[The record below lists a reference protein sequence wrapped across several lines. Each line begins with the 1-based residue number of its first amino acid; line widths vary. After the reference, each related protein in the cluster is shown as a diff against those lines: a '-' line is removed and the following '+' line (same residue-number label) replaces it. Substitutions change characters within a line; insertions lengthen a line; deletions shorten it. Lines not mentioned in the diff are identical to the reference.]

1 MMFGVRSDDCIK
13 MHRTTSWTWPAAEVL
28 PLWSCWNRSLAC
40 GPSSCLAMQSL
51 QTALL
56 PGRLTKPAVQVTV
69 QRLAFIACLIVCLV
83 RLCLGLLT
91 GTSQYCMPLLQPQC
105 QVFNPAD
112 TIMQSCIFGSTA
124 DAEAIFIC
132 CGAASN
138 DNLPGHYV
146 ALAAQSADNC
156 GSWYAA
162 ACKPALCTCLSCLC

>member
-1 MMFGVRSDDCIK
+1 MLLVWIQPRLVQ
-13 MHRTTSWTWPAAEVL
+13 HRHSVSTASAAVAEVL
-28 PLWSCWNRSLAC
+28 VRR
-40 GPSSCLAMQSL
+40 LAM
-51 QTALL
+51 L
-56 PGRLTKPAVQVTV
+56 PGAGVAQTKPAVQVTV

-83 RLCLGLLT
+83 RLCLELLT